1 MAKIY
6 VASSWRNPYFADVVS
21 CLRAAGHE
29 VYDFRNPPHGG
40 HGFKWAEIAP
50 DMGVGAAACA
60 GSAAGAGGAGC
71 AGAGAGAGA
80 PGVVGAVGAATGGGA
95 AGCAGEAATEWTF
108 DQYRQGLK
116 HPKAER
122 QFAADLEAM
131 LWADTC
137 VLVLPCGRSAHTEAG
152 WFSGRGLKTIAY
164 IPQFDEPELMYKLFD
179 AIVATP
185 TELLEALK

>member
-6 VASSWRNPYFADVVS
+6 VASSWKNPYFVEVVAR
-21 CLRAAGHE
+21 LRAEGHE

-40 HGFKWAEIAP
+40 HGFKWTEIAP
-50 DMGVGAAACA
+50 DMGVGAA
-60 GSAAGAGGAGC
+60 GC
-71 AGAGAGAGA
+71 A
-80 PGVVGAVGAATGGGA
+80 VG
-95 AGCAGEAATEWTF
+95 AATEWTF
-108 DQYRQGLK
+108 AQYREGLK

-179 AIVATP
+179 SVVGTLD
-185 TELLEALK
+185 ELIAALK

>member
-21 CLRAAGHE
+21 LLRSAGHE

-40 HGFKWAEIAP
+40 HGFQWAEIAP
-50 DMGVGAAACA
+50 DMGVGAA
-60 GSAAGAGGAGC
+60 GC
-71 AGAGAGAGA
+71 A
-80 PGVVGAVGAATGGGA
+80 VG
-95 AGCAGEAATEWTF
+95 AATEWTF

-131 LWADTC
+131 QWADTC

>member
-21 CLRAAGHE
+21 LLRSAGHE

-50 DMGVGAAACA
+50 DMGVGAA
-60 GSAAGAGGAGC
+60 GC
-71 AGAGAGAGA
+71 
-80 PGVVGAVGAATGGGA
+80 AVGAATGGGA
-95 AGCAGEAATEWTF
+95 AATEWTF

-122 QFAADLEAM
+122 QFAADLQAM

>member
-50 DMGVGAAACA
+50 DMGVGAA
-60 GSAAGAGGAGC
+60 GC
-71 AGAGAGAGA
+71 A
-80 PGVVGAVGAATGGGA
+80 VG
-95 AGCAGEAATEWTF
+95 AATEWTF

-179 AIVATP
+179 AVVATP

>member
-21 CLRAAGHE
+21 LLRTAGHE

-60 GSAAGAGGAGC
+60 
-71 AGAGAGAGA
+71 
-80 PGVVGAVGAATGGGA
+80 
-95 AGCAGEAATEWTF
+95 AATEWTF

-122 QFAADLEAM
+122 QFAADIEAM
-131 LWADTC
+131 QWADSC

-164 IPQFDEPELMYKLFD
+164 IPKFDEPELMYKLFD
-179 AIVATP
+179 AVVATP

>member
-21 CLRAAGHE
+21 LLRSAGHE

-60 GSAAGAGGAGC
+60 GSAAGA
-71 AGAGAGAGA
+71 
-80 PGVVGAVGAATGGGA
+80 VG
-95 AGCAGEAATEWTF
+95 AATEWTF